1 MMGLTV
7 SPAEWID
14 QFVPFGEQPVSAD
27 PLAFPGYEAQLE
39 RARERSQGEESV
51 VCGTASAFGFP
62 VVVIDFRFAF
72 MGGSMGEATGRRIAA
87 AVDRA
92 RTERI
97 PLLSLVAS
105 GGARMQEGMR
115 SLIQMQ
121 VCAGALARLR
131 RDGVPH
137 IAVLRSPTTGGIW
150 ASFASLADVAIA
162 ERGATV
168 SFAGPRVRAAVGTEG
183 DADTTA
189 FTAGGKYES
198 GAIDRV
204 LDPEEIAD
212 EVRGWLRV
220 LAVPRRPLTP
230 VAPPSALPG
239 ADVPVTGW
247 DAVQRARRPEH
258 PRAEAYLDDY
268 FDERVEISGD
278 RIGGRDG
285 GMLCGIGLRDGV
297 PIAFAAQTGTGN
309 SPAGFRTVQRLLTLA
324 TRWSL
329 PVLTLVDTPGAQ
341 NDAAAERA
349 NLGTAI
355 ADTFVA
361 IAEAAVPVTSLLVGE
376 GGSGGALAIA
386 APDNLWAVP
395 SSYFSVIAPEGA
407 AAILYRD
414 AERAAEVAEVHG
426 LAPVDLE
433 RLGIIRGV
441 VGASSST
448 ASRRGVAV

>member
-1 MMGLTV
+1 MIGLSVT
-7 SPAEWID
+7 PTEWID
-14 QFVPFGEQPVSAD
+14 EFVPLDERPVSAD
-27 PLAFPGYEAQLE
+27 PLGFPGYDAQLE
-39 RARERSQGEESV
+39 RARDRSQSDESV
-51 VCGTASAFGFP
+51 VCGTAKAFGFP

-72 MGGSMGEATGRRIAA
+72 MGGSMGEATGRRIVS
-87 AVDRA
+87 AVEKARA
-92 RTERI
+92 ERV

-121 VCAGALARLR
+121 ACAGALSRLR
-131 RDGVPH
+131 ADGVPH
-137 IAVLRSPTTGGIW
+137 IALLRSPTTGGIW

-162 ERGATV
+162 EAEATV
-168 SFAGPRVRAAVGTEG
+168 SFAGPRVRAGTG
-183 DADTTA
+183 TVDGADTSA
-189 FTAGGKYES
+189 FTAEGKFES

-204 LDPEEIAD
+204 VAPEQMAD
-212 EVRGWLRV
+212 EVRAWLQV
-220 LAVPRRPLTP
+220 LAAPRRSPTP
-230 VAPPSALPG
+230 VAPPNALPG

-278 RIGGRDG
+278 RLGGRDAG
-285 GMLCGIGLRDGV
+285 ILCGIGLRGGT
-297 PIAFAAQTGTGN
+297 PIAFAAQAGTATTA
-309 SPAGFRTVQRLLTLA
+309 AGFRTVQRLIKLA
-324 TRWSL
+324 GRWSL
-329 PVLTLVDTPGAQ
+329 PVLTLIDTPGAQ
-341 NDAAAERA
+341 NDSAAERN

-355 ADTFVA
+355 ADTLVA
-361 IAEAAVPVTSLLVGE
+361 VAEATVPVTSLLIGE
-376 GGSGGALAIA
+376 GGSGGAIALAS
-386 APDNLWAVP
+386 PDNLWAVP

-441 VGASSST
+441 VSASSS
-448 ASRRGVAV
+448 ASSRRGVAV

>member
-1 MMGLTV
+1 MMGLTL

-14 QFVPFGEQPVSAD
+14 RFVPLDERPVSAD
-27 PLAFPGYEAQLE
+27 PLGFPGYEAQLE
-39 RARERSQGEESV
+39 RARERSESEESV
-51 VCGTASAFGFP
+51 VCGTATAFGFP

-72 MGGSMGEATGRRIAA
+72 MGGSMGEATGRRIVA
-87 AVDRA
+87 AVERA

-121 VCAGALARLR
+121 ACAGALTRLR

-137 IAVLRSPTTGGIW
+137 IALLRHPTTGGIW
-150 ASFASLADVAIA
+150 ASFASLADIAIA

-168 SFAGPRVRAAVGTEG
+168 SFAGPRVRAGVGTVDG
-183 DADTTA
+183 DDTAA
-189 FTAGGKYES
+189 FTAEGKFES

-204 LDPEEIAD
+204 VDPTETAD
-212 EVRGWLRV
+212 VLRAWLRV
-220 LAVPRRPLTP
+220 LAMPRRSLAP
-230 VAPPSALPG
+230 VDPPKALPG

-247 DAVQRARRPEH
+247 EAVQRARRPEH
-258 PRAEAYLDDY
+258 PRAAAYLDDY

-278 RIGGRDG
+278 RLGGRDAG
-285 GMLCGIGLRDGV
+285 VLCGFGVRDGA
-297 PIAFAAQTGTGN
+297 PIAFAAQAGTATTA
-309 SPAGFRTVQRLLTLA
+309 AGFRTVQRLLRLA
-324 TRWSL
+324 SRWSI

-341 NDAAAERA
+341 NDSAAERA

-355 ADTFVA
+355 ADTLVA
-361 IAEAAVPVTSLLVGE
+361 VAEATVPVTSLLIGE
-376 GGSGGALAIA
+376 GGSGGAIALA

-426 LAPVDLE
+426 LAPADLE

-441 VGASSST
+441 VSSGSSAS
-448 ASRRGVAV
+448 SRRGVAV